1 MGHRHEHKRVKGLGR
16 LLEEARATPEYA
28 EVLEEARI
36 QAKYDIPPKPKN
48 ERLYINATLNELF
61 EDNKDQRFQ
70 FQKSRDK

>member
-1 MGHRHEHKRVKGLGR
+1 MAVSEGKDRVKD
-16 LLEEARATPEYA
+16 EKEP
-28 EVLEEARI
+28 
-36 QAKYDIPPKPKN
+36 KYDVLPKPKN